1 MKEKLYRAVGVF
13 VKELGAFVSLTA
25 KDFRIVWDL
34 YPNVLI
40 WCGIA
45 FLIALYV

>member
-1 MKEKLYRAVGVF
+1 MKEKLYSAVGKF
-13 VKELGAFVSLTA
+13 VVELRAFVSLTVE
-25 KDFRIVWDL
+25 DFKVVWDL